1 MTLGSRL
8 AIGGAALLG
17 VLLAVL
23 FGAYVWLD
31 TQSGRAFVARQ
42 VAAVALENG
51 LNIRIGKID
60 GSIYGGAVLR
70 DVQFRDPKGA
80 FAWSPEIRLDL
91 HPFAYLTGVV
101 DVDALTARE
110 LNVARMPA
118 FNVVPDRGDPLLPD
132 LDIRI
137 DRLRVDRIVFAKAIT
152 GEEQVASFYGKARIA
167 DRRAVVEATAG
178 SAQGDRL
185 ALKLDAVPDDNRFD
199 VDLKIDAPA
208 KGLVAG
214 LMGRDVP
221 VQAALQGRGSWQKW
235 DGRLTASMGAEQ
247 VADVA
252 LTARD
257 GTFTAKGETAPAKVM
272 ADSLIVRGLSPV
284 ALVDLSASFDQRVA
298 NIKGSVR
305 SASAVL
311 GASGLVDLGQG
322 AFDDLALDIQLLRP
336 AIIGSNVSGT
346 NVRGKA
352 LLNGAFAAPTV
363 AYSATAT
370 RLAFDRTTFEDVRVT
385 GEAQGR
391 KDRFLIP
398 VNAVARRVTGINQIA
413 GGLLTNVKMN
423 GDIAI
428 ANGRLL
434 SDNMKIRSDR
444 INATALIVGDIG
456 KGFYTGALN
465 GKVDGFEVSSVG
477 LFNMVA
483 DVDLETT
490 LGRGYALVGT
500 VKARSTKLFSPGVQ
514 KFLGGLMFVNA
525 GIRYGTD
532 GVLRITRASVVAPQ
546 FRLNSGNGTYVTEG
560 GRVVFN
566 GAGYS
571 NQYGPVAV
579 QLTGTFERPVARVT
593 ASRPGFG
600 VGLSNVV
607 GLVTR
612 SAKGYAITLT
622 GATDYGPISGDIDV
636 LSGNGPLTIDILR
649 GDFAGIGLTGR
660 VQQAA
665 SGPFLGTLNGAGA
678 GFDGTIALSAEGQYQ
693 RALVDAVAT
702 NAELTGGEQTLA
714 IGRGAIKADIIL
726 YDSPQI
732 VADVQVQNALLND
745 IELAAARAKVDYRG
759 GTGTAKILAEGRSQV
774 PFRIA
779 ANADLT
785 PELWRIAAKG
795 RANSIDFSTEGPL
808 RIVPRRDEYEIK
820 LSTIRVANGTVKL
833 AGSYG
838 DGLELQSRLDNVN
851 IAVINPFLPGLGIRG
866 RATGSIDWSQASFA
880 ALPRADARLEIRR
893 FVRSNLG
900 SRSQPVDISLVGRL
914 LPDGGNARAIIRR
927 LGAAVGRM
935 QIDLTPLPPG
945 NASWTER
952 LLAAP
957 LSGGI
962 RYNGPADT
970 LFSLAAL
977 ADQSLDGNI
986 GVAADFSGR
995 VQTPRL
1001 TGVVRANDLIYEND
1015 VYGTRL
1021 TKLRVRGLFTNDQ
1034 LEVTE
1039 LSAMAGKGTVTG
1051 KGFVNL
1057 SSEKGFPLQLDL
1069 DLNQARVARSEL
1081 ITTTATGQ
1089 ISVTNTPDGDA
1100 LISGTLRLPET
1111 RFKIIRQGAASVAT
1125 LTGVRRKAASGRPRV
1140 SGDADPISTLSSNWK
1155 LDIKLTA
1162 PDELYVSGMGLESE
1176 WGANLRVTGTSNAPR
1191 MSGEMELVRGTLGFA
1206 GRSFELE
1213 NGRISFN
1220 GGPATNPSI
1229 RIAAASEVDGTT
1241 VRVNIRGTGQN
1252 PDISFSSTPA
1262 LPQDEIMARI
1272 LFGNSIGELS
1282 AIQAV
1287 QLAASL
1293 NNLRGGSGGLNPLSV
1308 LQSATGLNRLRI
1320 LGADQATGREM
1331 AVAFGQ
1337 YITNDVYVEIV
1348 TDARGY
1354 TATQL
1359 EISLTPALSV
1369 LSQIG
1374 TTGTSNVNVR
1384 YKKDY

>member
-1 MTLGSRL
+1 MLLRRI
-8 AIGGAALLG
+8 AIGVAAVVALLLIVVAG
-17 VLLAVL
+17 
-23 FGAYVWLD
+23 GYMWLD

-42 VAAVALENG
+42 VAGFELKNG
-51 LNIRIGKID
+51 LHIRIGKIE
-60 GSIYGGAVLR
+60 GSIYGGAILR
-70 DVQFRDPKGA
+70 DVRFHDPKGD
-80 FAWSPEIRLDL
+80 FARSPEIKLDWR
-91 HPFAYLTGVV
+91 PFAYLSGAINVN
-101 DVDALTARE
+101 ALTAKE
-110 LNVARMPA
+110 LNVSRIPA
-118 FNVVPDRGDPLLPD
+118 FRVVPDTGEPLLPD
-132 LDIRI
+132 IDIRI
-137 DRLRVDRIVFAKAIT
+137 DRLKIDRIVFAKAIT
-152 GEEQVASFYGKARIA
+152 GEEQVASLEGKVRIA
-167 DRRAVVEATAG
+167 DRRAVVDANAG
-178 SAQGDRL
+178 TLQGDRL
-185 ALKLDAVPDDNRFD
+185 VLKLDAVPDDNRFD
-199 VDLKIDAPA
+199 VDMKIDAPA
-208 KGLVAG
+208 DGLVAG
-214 LMGRDVP
+214 LLGKNVP
-221 VQAALQGRGSWQKW
+221 VRAALAGRGSWQKW
-235 DGRLTASMGAEQ
+235 DGNFTAQMDSED
-247 VADVA
+247 VADLA
-252 LTARD
+252 ITARD
-257 GTFTAKGETAPAKVM
+257 GTFTAKGTAAPGKVM
-272 ADSLIVRGLSPV
+272 ADSLIVRALSPV
-284 ALVDLSASFDQRVA
+284 A
-298 NIKGSVR
+298 NIDMAAAFENRIAQIRGSIR
-305 SASAVL
+305 SAAMVL
-311 GASGLVDLGQG
+311 GTSGEVDMAGG
-322 AFDDLALDIQLLRP
+322 VFSDLALDIQLLRP
-336 AIIGSNVSGT
+336 SIIGSNVSGT

-352 LLNGAFAAPTV
+352 LLNGAFAEPIV

-370 RLAFDRTTFEDVRVT
+370 RLAFDETTFENVMVT
-385 GEAQGR
+385 GEAEGQP
-391 KDRFLIP
+391 DRFIIP
-398 VNAVARRVTGINQIA
+398 VNARAKRVTGINQIA
-413 GGLLTNVKMN
+413 GGLLTNVQMN

-428 ANGRLL
+428 SNGRLL

-444 INATALIVGDIG
+444 INATALLVGDIE

-465 GKVDGFEVSSVG
+465 GKVDGFQVDSVG
-477 LFNMVA
+477 LFNVEA

-500 VKARSTKLFSPGVQ
+500 VKARSTRLFSPGFQ
-514 KFLGGLMFVNA
+514 KFLGGQMFVNA

-532 GVLRITRASVVAPQ
+532 GVLTITRANVVAPQ
-546 FRLNSGNGTYVTEG
+546 FRLNSGKGTYVTEG

-579 QLTGTFERPVARVT
+579 QLTGTFDKPVARIT
-593 ASRPGFG
+593 ATRPGFG

-607 GLVTR
+607 GLLTR
-612 SAKGYAITLT
+612 SAQGYAISLT
-622 GATDYGPISGDIDV
+622 GSTDYGPISGDVDV

-665 SGPFLGTLNGAGA
+665 SGPFLGTLTGVGA
-678 GFDGTIALSAEGQYQ
+678 GFDGTIALSAQGSYQ
-693 RALVDAVAT
+693 RAVVDAVAA
-702 NAELTGGEQTLA
+702 NAELTGGEQKLA
-714 IGRGAIKADIIL
+714 IGRGIIKADITL

-732 VADVQVQNALLND
+732 LADVQLENAMLND
-745 IELAAARAKVDYRG
+745 ISIAAARGRVDYRG
-759 GTGTAKILAEGRSQV
+759 GTGTAQILAEGRSQV

-785 PELWRIAAKG
+785 PQLWRIAAKG
-795 RANSIDFSTEGPL
+795 RANSVDFETVGPV
-808 RIVPRRDEYEIK
+808 RIIPKRNEYEIR
-820 LSTIRVANGTVKL
+820 LSTIKVANGTVKL
-833 AGSYG
+833 AGTYG
-838 DGLELQSRLDNVN
+838 NGIEIQSRLDNVN

-880 ALPRADARLEIRR
+880 AFPRADARLEIKR
-893 FVRSNLG
+893 FVRTNLG
-900 SRSQPVDISLVGRL
+900 SRSQPVDISVVGRL

-927 LGAAVGRM
+927 LGAAVGRLH
-935 QIDLTPLPPG
+935 IDLTPLPPG
-945 NASWTER
+945 AASWTER

-977 ADQSLDGNI
+977 ADQSLEGNV

-995 VQTPRL
+995 VQTPLL
-1001 TGVVRANDLIYEND
+1001 TGVVRANDLTYEND

-1021 TKLRVRGLFTNDQ
+1021 TKLRVRGVFTNDQ

-1039 LSAMAGKGTVTG
+1039 LSANAGNGTVTG

-1081 ITTTATGQ
+1081 LSTTATGQ
-1089 ISVTNTPDGDA
+1089 IKVTNTPDGDA
-1100 LISGTLRLPET
+1100 LISGTLSLPET

-1125 LTGVRRKAASGRPRV
+1125 LTGVRRKVASGRPRV
-1140 SGDADPISTLSSNWK
+1140 SGDADPISSLPSNWK
-1155 LDIKLTA
+1155 LDIKLSAT
-1162 PDELYVSGMGLESE
+1162 DELYVSGMGLESE
-1176 WGANLRVTGTSNAPR
+1176 WGADLRITGTSNAPR
-1191 MSGEMELVRGTLGFA
+1191 IAGEMELVRGTLGFA

-1213 NGRISFN
+1213 SGRISFN
-1220 GGPATNPSI
+1220 GGPASNPTI
-1229 RIAAASEVDGTT
+1229 RVAAASEVDGTT
-1241 VRVNIRGTGQN
+1241 IRVNIRGTGQN

-1293 NNLRGGSGGLNPLSV
+1293 NNLRGGSGGLNPLGV
-1308 LQSATGLNRLRI
+1308 LQSATGLDRLRI
-1320 LGADQATGREM
+1320 LGADEVTGREM

-1374 TTGTSNVNVR
+1374 TSGTSNVNIR